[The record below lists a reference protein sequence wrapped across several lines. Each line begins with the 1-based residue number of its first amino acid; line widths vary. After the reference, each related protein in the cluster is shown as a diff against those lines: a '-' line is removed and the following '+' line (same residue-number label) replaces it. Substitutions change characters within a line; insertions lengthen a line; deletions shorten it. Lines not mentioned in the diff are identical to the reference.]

1 MLPSQWYYSKRL
13 LITLSTAIILSVIWF
28 GFIHR
33 QYIISKFFI
42 LPSNKTKNVSTT
54 AVISYTPKPYKS
66 RQHPYMA
73 LLNIQHT
80 NGSDNCG
87 GTLIERKYILTAAH
101 CVDGASSVWILLGTD
116 NIEKEE
122 KSTVYLESENFIV
135 HENYNN
141 LTYDHDI
148 ALIYLNDN
156 LTINEHV
163 NTVSLLRHISSRGR
177 TYVVGWG
184 LPDLG
189 QGLNDKLL
197 DVYDYSKLCAFGTE
211 AGPCHGDSGG
221 PLLLDDIQVG
231 IVSGGD
237 KYCNTSVPTV
247 YTNTSYYWQW
257 IKDNTERNELD
268 KSKRKPHKLCGNC

>member
-54 AVISYTPKPYKS
+54 AVISYTPKPYKP

-184 LPDLG
+184 LPNLG

-197 DVYDYSKLCAFGTE
+197 E